1 MSKAINMRK
10 IAIIGT
16 GMVGSTSAYTI
27 MEQGLFSE
35 IVLVNAHRE
44 RAEGEAMDINHAM
57 TFLSPMNIYAGGYDD
72 IMDAAIIV
80 ITAGASQKVGET
92 RLDLVKKNA
101 AILGTIVPEIAKR
114 DYQGILLIVSNP
126 VDILTHVALKL
137 SGFPR
142 NRVFGS
148 GTVLDTARLKY
159 LIGEHLNVDYR
170 GVQSYIIGEHGDSEI
185 PVWSSAYVSG
195 IPLNTF
201 CEIRGFHEHQASMHR
216 LAQSVKDSAYE
227 IIKRKKATYY
237 GIAMAVRYICS
248 AIVRNERSVLPVSCY
263 LEGEY
268 GLNDVTLSVPAII
281 GQTGIQK
288 ILPFSLNEEE
298 SAALH
303 ESARILK
310 ETADSLDLK

>member
-1 MSKAINMRK
+1 MSNAIDNRK

-16 GMVGSTSAYTI
+16 GMVGSTIAYTL

-57 TFLSPMNIYAGGYDD
+57 TFLSPMNIYAGDYDD
-72 IMDAAIIV
+72 IVDASIIIV
-80 ITAGASQKVGET
+80 TAGAGQKVGET
-92 RLDLVKKNA
+92 RLDLVRKNA
-101 AILGTIVPEIAKR
+101 AILGGIIPEIARR

-142 NRVFGS
+142 CRVFGS

-159 LIGEHLNVDYR
+159 LIGEHLDVDYR

-185 PVWSSAYVSG
+185 PVWSSTFVSG

-201 CEIRGFHEHQASMHR
+201 CELRGFHEHQASMQR
-216 LAQSVKDSAYE
+216 LAQSVKNSAYE

-237 GIAMAVRYICS
+237 GIAMAVRYICA
-248 AIVRNERSVLPVSCY
+248 AIVRNERSVLPVSCH

-268 GLNDVTLSVPAII
+268 GLRDVTLSVPAIV
-281 GQTGIQK
+281 GCSGIQK
-288 ILPFSLNEEE
+288 ILPLALDREE
-298 SAALH
+298 SAAFA

-310 ETADSLDLK
+310 ETAASLDL

>member
-1 MSKAINMRK
+1 MSHAIDNRK

-16 GMVGSTSAYTI
+16 GMVGSTIAYTL

-57 TFLSPMNIYAGGYDD
+57 TFLSPMNIYAGDYDD
-72 IMDAAIIV
+72 IVDASIIIV
-80 ITAGASQKVGET
+80 TAGAGQKVGET
-92 RLDLVKKNA
+92 RLDLVRKNA
-101 AILGTIVPEIAKR
+101 AILGGIIPEIARR

-137 SGFPR
+137 SGFSR
-142 NRVFGS
+142 CRVFGS

-159 LIGEHLNVDYR
+159 LIGEHLDVDYR

-185 PVWSSAYVSG
+185 PVWSSTCVSG

-201 CEIRGFHEHQASMHR
+201 CELRGFHEHQASMQR
-216 LAQSVKDSAYE
+216 LAQSVKNSAYE

-237 GIAMAVRYICS
+237 GIAMAVRYICA
-248 AIVRNERSVLPVSCY
+248 AIVRNERSVLPVSCH

-268 GLNDVTLSVPAII
+268 GLRDVTLSVPAIV
-281 GQTGIQK
+281 GCSGIQK
-288 ILPFSLNEEE
+288 ILPLALDREE
-298 SAALH
+298 SAAFA

-310 ETADSLDLK
+310 ETAASLEL